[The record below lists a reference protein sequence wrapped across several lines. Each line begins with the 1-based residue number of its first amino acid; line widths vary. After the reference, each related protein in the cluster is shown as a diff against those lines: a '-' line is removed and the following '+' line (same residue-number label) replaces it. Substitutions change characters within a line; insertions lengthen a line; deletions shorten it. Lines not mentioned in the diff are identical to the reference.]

1 MSRIVSL
8 GSGVIALAAAALACA
23 VLTVG
28 EGVETRTAAAP
39 QVCCIY
45 LIY

>member
-1 MSRIVSL
+1 MSRIVSF
-8 GSGVIALAAAALACA
+8 GSTVIALAAAGLASA
-23 VLTVG
+23 ILAVG
-28 EGVETRTAAAP
+28 EGPGTRTAAAP